1 MEEKDDKYIL
11 NKPWKYKKNWLI
23 FPNTIY
29 DNIEISNCENTIN
42 GVCIDNKTIEECIK
56 LCNGDNC
63 SHGYHIQFK
72 DGKSICLPLKTNDL
86 NINPVRRLRKQ
97 YIYPEFN
104 NVNVSSFI
112 DINKFPYPSKQ
123 SNIVFYH
130 DILNILNIGTKLTLG
145 GSKYITE
152 DGNITGFSNEKALNI
167 TILPL
172 EIKNIQISK
181 YLPLKYGDYFNINIP
196 STTLLLTIGE
206 YRSLIWKQI
215 KGLTQETYAKF
226 QIYPIDKNKKEGDV
240 VMYSDIFTI
249 RYNDIDFLTIDK
261 YNNNF
266 FITPVANYDAKRATA
281 ISYPYF
287 SFISKMT
294 GYYCENGICKSVPI
308 SNINKDGTY
317 KGFIVGKEKECQG
330 RCSYTQNN
338 TNNLMYSIKS
348 PPYERHI
355 LIRNIIVSIGIFTII
370 LLILINKIFIN

>member
-1 MEEKDDKYIL
+1 MEENNDKYIL
-11 NKPWKYKKNWLI
+11 NKPWIYKKNWLI
-23 FPNTIY
+23 FPNTVY
-29 DNIEISNCENTIN
+29 DNIEISNCENTTN

-56 LCNGDNC
+56 LCNNDNC

-72 DGKSICLPLKTNDL
+72 DGKSVCLPLKTYDS
-86 NINPVRRLRKQ
+86 NINPVRRLKKQ
-97 YIYPEFN
+97 NIYPEFN

-112 DINKFPYPSKQ
+112 NTNEFPFPSKQ

-130 DILNILNIGTKLTLG
+130 DILNILNEGTKLKLG
-145 GSKYITE
+145 GTKYITE
-152 DGNITGFSNEKALNI
+152 DGNITGFSNEKPLNI
-167 TILPL
+167 TILPS
-172 EIKNIQISK
+172 EITNIQISK
-181 YLPLKYGDYFNINIP
+181 YRPLKYGDYFNINIP

-226 QIYPIDKNKKEGDV
+226 QVYPIDKNKKEGDV

-249 RYNDIDFLTIDK
+249 RYNDIDFLTVDK
-261 YNNNF
+261 YNNKF
-266 FITPVANYDAKRATA
+266 FITPIANYDAKRALA

-287 SFISKMT
+287 SFISKMV
-294 GYYCENGICKSVPI
+294 GYYCENGICNSVPI

-317 KGFIVGKEKECQG
+317 KGYIVGKEKECQG
-330 RCSYTQNN
+330 RCSYTKNN
-338 TNNLMYSIKS
+338 TNTLMYLNKS

-355 LIRNIIVSIGIFTII
+355 LIRYIIVIFGIFTII